1 MSSPDLFILQ
11 ASLNH
16 SRVNIMS
23 SEFAPHSRDEWLT
36 QAKKNLKADD
46 LSALH
51 WEVEPGLWIDPFL
64 TPEQEVVQL
73 HWPHQPP
80 FFAGVNLLWSGSAVM
95 HLALTNAVQRGC
107 QAVWFYQV
115 PVITEPDWDAL
126 VGELDP
132 CSVRWGF
139 YGRQADELMKTMRH
153 WAAWLRTR
161 GLEPQRVPSVWGLS
175 GPTDAPQQKEIA
187 KIIFELCN
195 QQAGWS
201 WCVQVPSGLWPSDV
215 LSKAT
220 LAQHQAYQSWQKV
233 GWSRQALSD
242 SFVFSIVT
250 DHAFLRTAALLRAW
264 RWVATLLAEYHEVPE
279 MHPSFDLQVKAEQ
292 NLSLEQQLIHFTA
305 ISLAGA
311 LGGAN
316 RLSLQAAEWNQ
327 GEAYVLR
334 LQHALQI
341 LKLESRVTQ
350 TKDAWAGSYV
360 MDHLTEQ
367 LARLVWDKFLAELK
381 NE

>member
-1 MSSPDLFILQ
+1 
-11 ASLNH
+11 
-16 SRVNIMS
+16 MS
-23 SEFAPHSRDEWLT
+23 SEFPPHNREEWLT
-36 QAKKNLKADD
+36 QAKKNLKSDD
-46 LSALH
+46 LSALR

-64 TPEQEVVQL
+64 TPEQKVEYL
-73 HWPHQPP
+73 LWPDQPP
-80 FFAGVNLLWSGSAVM
+80 FLTGVNLNWSGSAAM
-95 HLALTNAVQRGC
+95 HLALINATQRGC

-115 PVITEPDWDAL
+115 PVVTQTDWDAL
-126 VGELDP
+126 VGEVDP
-132 CSVRWGF
+132 CSVQWGF
-139 YGRQADELMKTMRH
+139 HGCQADDLIKTMRY

-161 GLEPQRVPSVWGLS
+161 GLEPQGVPTVWGLS
-175 GPTDAPQQKEIA
+175 GKTGWPEQMEVA
-187 KIIFELCN
+187 KVIYELCN
-195 QQAGWS
+195 QQPGWS
-201 WCVQVPSGLWPSDV
+201 WCIQPSSGSWPSDV
-215 LSKAT
+215 LSKAV
-220 LAQHQAYQSWQKV
+220 LAQHQAYESWQKV

-264 RWVATLLAEYHEVPE
+264 RWVATLLAEYHKVPE

-292 NLSLEQQLIHFTA
+292 NLSLEQQLIHFSTT
-305 ISLAGA
+305 SLAGA

-341 LKLESRVTQ
+341 LKLESKVPLTQ
-350 TKDAWAGSYV
+350 DAWTGSYV
-360 MDHLTEQ
+360 MDNLTEQ
-367 LARLVWDKFLAELK
+367 LARLAWDKLLTGLK